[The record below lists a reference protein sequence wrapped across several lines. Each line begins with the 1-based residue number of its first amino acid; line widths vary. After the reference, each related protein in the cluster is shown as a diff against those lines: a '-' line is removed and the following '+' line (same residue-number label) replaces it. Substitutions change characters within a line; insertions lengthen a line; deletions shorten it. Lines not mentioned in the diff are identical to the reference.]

1 MKYKNYIGFGILGG
15 FSLASGLAAGH
26 IIKKLMKYDS
36 DGFDKEGFNRD
47 GYDRLGFDR
56 DGYNRA
62 GYDASGFDRR
72 GFDKQGF
79 NHSGIDSE
87 GYDREGYDKDGYN
100 REGKDIEGFDRL
112 GFGPDGFNRNGF
124 DMEGFGRDKYN
135 TEGIDRAGC
144 NKGAYYAQLKRL
156 SVRLQEAYTQLQYGD
171 LRYSLHDVRSV
182 MEELLILI
190 VQHSGGKEK
199 VGDRILLNLKTCQY
213 QRLLDYK
220 LINRLHSV
228 RKLCNTSI
236 HDIDAEQKINVKD
249 VSFANRT
256 VSDLLEDSYTALNLN

>member
-1 MKYKNYIGFGILGG
+1 MNNNMLGFGIFGG
-15 FSLASGLAAGH
+15 LSLVTGLAAGH
-26 IIKKLMKYDS
+26 IIKKVMKYDD

-79 NHSGIDSE
+79 NHFGLDSE
-87 GYDREGYDKDGYN
+87 GYNHEGFDKDGFNRQGQDIEGYDRFGFGSDGYN
-100 REGKDIEGFDRL
+100 RFGFDTQ
-112 GFGPDGFNRNGF
+112 GY
-124 DMEGFGRDKYN
+124 GRDRYN
-135 TEGIDRAGC
+135 ADGIDRAGC
-144 NKGAYYAQLKRL
+144 NKGAYYAQLNRL

-171 LRYSLHDVRSV
+171 YRYSLHDVRSV

-199 VGDRILLNLKTCQY
+199 VGDRILYNLKTCQY
-213 QRLLDYK
+213 QELLDRR
-220 LINRLHSV
+220 LISRLHAV
-228 RKLCNTSI
+228 RKICNISI
-236 HDIDAEQKINVKD
+236 HEIDAEDKIDEKA

-256 VSDLLEDSYTALNLN
+256 VSDLLEDSYIALNLN